1 MAGKEK
7 ASKINDYT
15 SKGSFNSAFKY
26 AREQKDSEFIWNG
39 KRYNTKLISDDA
51 SEDYFKAKRYVE
63 QKVSELDKKDREL
76 GNQNLNKPT
85 YFSITNSNYNEGI
98 LGLYDPQNS
107 KLFIGNQKDK
117 NDRIYI
123 SLHEL
128 AHKAGLHVKHDQVD
142 FDTLYQR
149 NKTKP
154 TLDLVYKLNRS
165 ERAARHLATQ
175 YFFDQKG
182 IDISKLPD
190 DMVAEYLRIHE
201 KELPPDTKDLVDLY
215 GREGVNRQLKQR
227 LEVPLSYS
235 KGGYMKTK
243 RAYGLGGTIQLVG
256 AGLSAVN
263 PILGGIA
270 SLAGNLISGNEL
282 ARQQQKL
289 IDDQTMANFRENSQK
304 SIYNYY
310 HQPGMAKGGYLE
322 PISKDAVEVI
332 ANDPSKTDSVELPT
346 AFVDNDE
353 IISNNRVFSDDLK
366 SGGISFSK
374 RAKKLEKMKSTNPR
388 FTQANRLIDSKL
400 DALFEEQ
407 ESLKDGGKLPGY
419 NYGGKLSYAKGGIYI
434 KPSKR
439 GTFTAAAKKHG
450 AGVQEF
456 AERVLSNKEN
466 YSTAM
471 VKKANFARNAAKWKH
486 QNGGILDE
494 LTVTGDR
501 IPGFRPNPIGD
512 LSNAFNTTRSAYDKF
527 HTEIFNLDQT
537 PQSAFS
543 FQPEGERQFLSTPQ
557 LRRIGVGASA
567 FIPNIANAILQR
579 GLKGPQA
586 PQMENKVSL
595 QRVTPDAA
603 LAANTRDFRGAQK
616 LLTSNTAQGSNL
628 ASSIGSILGRRF
640 ASTNQII
647 GDTQRT
653 NASIQQQ
660 EAGINAG
667 IGARNTER
675 LNQYAADQINFSNRK
690 KMMTSANIGSVSSKI
705 QQMGQEANQK
715 ELDLA
720 KLDLIKKQFEESGVF
735 NRAMKKIF
743 EDFLAKQLGG

>member
-1 MAGKEK
+1 Y
-7 ASKINDYT
+7 S
-15 SKGSFNSAFKY
+15 
-26 AREQKDSEFIWNG
+26 
-39 KRYNTKLISDDA
+39 
-51 SEDYFKAKRYVE
+51 
-63 QKVSELDKKDREL
+63 
-76 GNQNLNKPT
+76 
-85 YFSITNSNYNEGI
+85 EGI
-98 LGLYDPQNS
+98 TGLYDPQNS

-117 NDRIYI
+117 NDRIYN

-128 AHKAGLHVKHDQVD
+128 AHKAGLHIKHDQVD

-154 TLDLVYKLNRS
+154 ILDLVYKLNRS

-227 LEVPLSYS
+227 LEVPVSYS

-256 AGLSAVN
+256 AGLSTVN

-282 ARQQQKL
+282 ADQQQKL
-289 IDDQTMANFRENSQK
+289 INDQTMANFRENSQR

-310 HQPGMAKGGYLE
+310 HQPGMAKGGTLT
-322 PISKDAVEVI
+322 PISPDAVEVS
-332 ANDPSKTDSVELPT
+332 ANNPSLTDSVELPQ

-353 IISNNRVFSDDLK
+353 VISGERVFSDDLK
-366 SGGISFSK
+366 IGGKSIAK
-374 RAKKLEKMKSTNPR
+374 QAKKLERMKSTNPR
-388 FTQANRLIDSKL
+388 FKQANQLIDSKL
-400 DALFEEQ
+400 DNLFQKQ
-407 ESLKDGGKLPGY
+407 ESMKAVKNKVRMKNGGKLAY
-419 NYGGKLSYAKGGIYI
+419 ADGG
-434 KPSKR
+434 
-439 GTFTAAAKKHG
+439 
-450 AGVQEF
+450 F
-456 AERVLSNKEN
+456 AEIDPIKEFMRTRLFDRAEFMPNTPSMSIVPRELPKLN
-466 YSTAM
+466 Y
-471 VKKANFARNAAKWKH
+471 NLPGFAEVPPATYNL
-486 QNGGILDE
+486 QGGILDE

-527 HTEIFNLDQT
+527 HNEIFNRDQT

-543 FQPEGERQFLSTPQ
+543 FQPEGERKFLSTSQ
-557 LRRIGVGASA
+557 LRKIGVGASA

-675 LNQYAADQINFSNRK
+675 LNQYAADRINFSNRK

-720 KLDLIKKQFEESGVF
+720 KLELIKK
-735 NRAMKKIF
+735 
-743 EDFLAKQLGG
+743 